1 MARAGKDKYTLGQIA
16 FMAKSKIGLV
26 AKVSLGFF
34 FMAAVLFLPAGTIL
48 WPEAWLFIFVMLA
61 YAAVAITWGRKN
73 SPRVIEERAK
83 FKIPKKAWD
92 KAMMAVMSIAI
103 ITIFAIAGYDSMN
116 LGLSKM
122 PLPLKVLG
130 FVGLALGL
138 NLNLLVIK
146 ENAYLSRIVQK
157 KEGHKVV
164 TTGPYSAVRHPLY
177 AASIIIFLSSAF
189 ALGSFYALLP
199 GAITAIALITR
210 TELDDKALKKEL
222 PGYKE
227 YSKKVKWKL
236 VPGIW

>member
-1 MARAGKDKYTLGQIA
+1 
-16 FMAKSKIGLV
+16 MAKSRTGLV
-26 AKVSLGFF
+26 AKVALGFF
-34 FMAAVLFLPAGTIL
+34 FMGAVLFLPAGTIL
-48 WPEAWLFIFVMLA
+48 WPEAWLFIFVMLT
-61 YAAVAITWGRKN
+61 YAAVATTWGRKN

-83 FKIPKKAWD
+83 FKIPKKGWD
-92 KAMMAVMSIAI
+92 KAVMALMTTA
-103 ITIFAIAGYDSMN
+103 IFALFIIAGYDSVN

-146 ENAYLSRIVQK
+146 ENAYLSRIVEVQK

-164 TTGPYSAVRHPLY
+164 TTGPYSAVRHPMY

-210 TELDDKALKKEL
+210 TELEDRALKKEL

-227 YSKKVKWKL
+227 YSKNVKWKL
-236 VPGIW
+236 VPGLW